1 MSKHSW
7 LVCWI
12 GNADLN
18 CAKGEAAGVGPIA
31 TAMADKSRFDRVLLL
46 SDFPTQVGQHYRE
59 WLQEVT
65 DCPSVE
71 VRDVDLASPI
81 NYTEI
86 YEQVVEELQR
96 QGLPREDTI
105 LTYHL
110 SPGTPAMAAIWIIL
124 AKTRFP
130 AHLVQ
135 TSRQH
140 GLAQVDFSFDLSRDF
155 LIDYLQH
162 TNEGIDRLTRDS
174 GASAQFGEVLCK
186 SEVMKRQVE
195 RARRIAAFDVPVLVL
210 GETGTGKELFAKAI
224 HGASVR
230 KGKPFVAVN
239 CGAIGFEMANSEL
252 FGHKRGAFTGAIED
266 RPGHFREAEGGTLFL
281 DEIGDLPL
289 EAQVRLLRVLQ
300 EKEITPVGVSK
311 PIKVDVRII
320 AATHRDLAKDVQAGR
335 FREDLFHRLAVGILN
350 LPPLRERGEDLEYL
364 IEHFLRQ
371 ADEQC
376 PLGLEAQRQLA
387 DDAWQLLLQYP
398 WPGNIRE
405 LSHTL
410 VRACLWASG
419 RRLSKDDIR
428 EALLEM
434 PQAGQPILERSLHNG
449 IELETLL
456 DEVSIHYIKRAMTM
470 ANGQKGEAA
479 RMLGFSSHQT
489 LRNWMRRLELEAI
502 TGADPRK
509 K

>member
-1 MSKHSW
+1 MSKESW

-12 GNADLN
+12 GNTDLN
-18 CAKGEAAGVGPIA
+18 CANGKGTGPGPIA
-31 TAMADKSRFDRVLLL
+31 TAVSGTLRFDRLLLL
-46 SDFPTQVGQHYRE
+46 SDFSPQEGRHYRE
-59 WLQEVT
+59 WLQKVAG
-65 DCPSVE
+65 CPQVE
-71 VRDVDLASPI
+71 VRDVDLSSPI
-81 NYTEI
+81 NYAEI
-86 YEQVVEELQR
+86 YERVGEELQR
-96 QGLPREDTI
+96 QGLPREDIT

-135 TSRQH
+135 TSLQH

-174 GASAQFGEVLCK
+174 GARAQFGEILYE
-186 SEVMKRQVE
+186 SDVMTRQVE

-224 HGASVR
+224 HRSSLR
-230 KGKPFVAVN
+230 KGRPFVAVN
-239 CGAIGFEMANSEL
+239 CGAIALDMANSEL
-252 FGHKRGAFTGAIED
+252 FGHIKGAFTGAIEK
-266 RPGHFREAEGGTLFL
+266 RAGHFREAEGGTLFL

-289 EAQVRLLRVLQ
+289 DAQVRLLRVLQ
-300 EKEITPVGVSK
+300 EKEITPVGASK

-335 FREDLFHRLAVGILN
+335 FREDLFHRIAVGILH
-350 LPPLRERGEDLEYL
+350 LPPLRARGEDLKML
-364 IEHFLRQ
+364 IKHFLCK

-387 DDAWQLLLQYP
+387 DDAWQLLMQYP

-419 RRLSKDDIR
+419 RIISKEDVR

-449 IELETLL
+449 FELEEVLN
-456 DEVSIHYIKRAMTM
+456 EVSTHYIKRAMTL
-470 ANGQKGEAA
+470 ANGRKVDTA
-479 RMLGFSSHQT
+479 RMLGFSGHQT
-489 LRNWMRRLELEAI
+489 LSNWIRRLGLEAI
-502 TGADPRK
+502 TGADSRK
-509 K
+509 E